1 MGFLFPGT
9 KQTVCNSEMSVFIGC
24 LLGLTVFS
32 WRRYKD
38 DLLINCGLVHV
49 VCRVAF
55 LPINS
60 LHD

>member
-1 MGFLFPGT
+1 MYFLGGD
-9 KQTVCNSEMSVFIGC
+9 N
-24 LLGLTVFS
+24 
-32 WRRYKD
+32 YKD

-49 VCRVAF
+49 VFYAAF